1 MNHVRVDDY
10 FRDIDAGRFPI
21 MRGFHYSET
30 DLRLHLLFQELQGL
44 AVDRKRYGSMFD
56 RDVREEYSA
65 IWKVLVDKE
74 WATID
79 ERFVSI
85 VGDGVFYLPLIQNLL
100 SHDRSEA
107 MRKERVQ
114 RNVSV
119 SHQQSI
125 ETEDDPR
132 QKQISDIAARAS

>member
-1 MNHVRVDDY
+1 
-10 FRDIDAGRFPI
+10 
-21 MRGFHYSET
+21 
-30 DLRLHLLFQELQGL
+30 
-44 AVDRKRYGSMFD
+44 MFD

-65 IWKVLVDKE
+65 IWKVLVDRE

-79 ERFVSI
+79 ERFVNI